1 MCLNKLNS
9 WNSAILFLILLTS
22 CSSQN
27 KESATLLI
35 YGGKIY
41 TVDSTQA
48 TVEAVVTK
56 GNTILFAGGLDDA
69 KTYKNDATQVID
81 LNGKT
86 MTPGL
91 IEGHGHFMGLGHN
104 ELNLDLMHTTSY
116 QEIIDA
122 VTERVK
128 SAAPGEWIIGSG
140 WHQSKWTE
148 IPEDMVNG
156 FQTHYRLSEVSPN
169 NPVYLSHA
177 SGHAGFVNAKA
188 MDIAGIEILP
198 KDGIDKLEIEGGEV
212 MRDVLGRPTGIFTEQ
227 AVSLIRK
234 YIPESTPE
242 KNAKAFELAIA
253 ACHRNGITGFHDAGI
268 DRETITLYDQMKTK
282 NKMKVRLYAMLG
294 GWDKGLINEWY
305 KKGPSIDPD
314 HLLTV
319 RSIKLSCDGAL
330 GSRGAW
336 LLEPYTDR
344 PGHFGHETLPMK
356 FVKETAI
363 NALKNGFQVCS
374 HAIGDRANREVLDS
388 YESAFD
394 ELPELTSDHRFR
406 IEHAQHLNPADI
418 PRFAALGVIPA
429 MQAIHLSSDR
439 PWAIDRLGEKRIK
452 EGAYMWQTLLKS
464 GIPIVNGT
472 DVPVEPL
479 NPIASLY
486 ASITRKTLNGTP
498 EGGFEHEQ
506 KMTREQ
512 ALKSYTL
519 DAAYGAFE
527 EDIKG
532 SITPGKL
539 ADFTIFSQDLMT
551 IPEAAF
557 LNTEVAITIF
567 NGEVVYTK
575 SE

>member
-1 MCLNKLNS
+1 MCLNKS
-9 WNSAILFLILLTS
+9 IFWNFVISFLLLTA
-22 CSSQN
+22 CSTPN

-35 YGGKIY
+35 YGGSIY

-48 TVEAVVTK
+48 TVEAVATK
-56 GNTILFAGGLDDA
+56 DNKILFAGSLSEAEAYKDDA
-69 KTYKNDATQVID
+69 TRVID
-81 LNGKT
+81 LKGKT

-91 IEGHGHFMGLGHN
+91 IEGHGHFMGLGYN
-104 ELNLDLMHTTSY
+104 KLNLDLMNTTSY
-116 QEIIDA
+116 QEIVDA
-122 VTERVK
+122 VAESVK
-128 SAAPGEWIIGSG
+128 NAEPGEWIIGRG

-148 IPEDMVNG
+148 MPKDMVNG
-156 FQTHYRLSEVSPN
+156 FQTHYRLSEISPD

-188 MDIAGIEILP
+188 MEIAGIEILP

-212 MRDVLGRPTGIFTEQ
+212 MRDGLGRPTGIFTEE
-227 AVSLIRK
+227 AVSLIGK
-234 YIPESTPE
+234 YIPQSTPE

-253 ACHRNGITGFHDAGI
+253 ACHQNGITGFHDAGI
-268 DRETITLYDQMKTK
+268 GRETLALYDQMKTA

-294 GWDKGLINEWY
+294 GGDKELLGEWY
-305 KKGPSIDPD
+305 EKGPLIDPD
-314 HLLTV
+314 HLLTI
-319 RSIKLSCDGAL
+319 RAIKLSCDGAL

-336 LLEPYTDR
+336 LLEPYADR
-344 PGHFGHETLPMK
+344 PGHFGHETLPMHI
-356 FVKETAI
+356 VKETAL
-363 NALKNGFQVCS
+363 NGLKHGFQVCS
-374 HAIGDRANREVLDS
+374 HAIGDRANREVLDN
-388 YESAFD
+388 YESAFA
-394 ELPELTSDHRFR
+394 ELPGLTTDHRFR

-418 PRFAALGVIPA
+418 PRFATLGVIPA
-429 MQAIHLSSDR
+429 MQAVHLSSDR

-452 EGAYMWQTLLKS
+452 EGAYMWQSLLKS

-486 ASITRKTLNGTP
+486 ASISRKTLKGTP
-498 EGGFEHEQ
+498 EGGYEPEQ

-527 EDIKG
+527 EEIKG

-539 ADFTIFSQDLMT
+539 ADFTIYSQDLMT
-551 IPEAAF
+551 VPEAEF
-557 LNTEVAITIF
+557 LNTVIEMTIF
-567 NGEVVYTK
+567 DGQVVYTK